1 VTSLSESV
9 TPPYIADI
17 RSQPEA
23 LQRLLDQGLP
33 TPAQGL
39 LQRLPTFGRVIMT
52 GMGASLHALYPGF
65 LALAAAGVPVW
76 CIEAAEL
83 LSDAGGLVTAD
94 SLLWVTSQSGRSA
107 EIAPLLARSPRPRAI
122 LAVTND
128 VTGPLAAAADAVIE
142 LCSGEEHTVG
152 TRSYLNSLAA
162 HLMATEAALGR
173 PVPRDV
179 YDMPL
184 RLAGYLKQWD
194 DHLAAW
200 DAAVSQDILFTVGR
214 GASLAA
220 ARTGALIVKEAAKT
234 PLEAMSA
241 PQFRHGPLEMADAA
255 TCVIV
260 LPGTAADAVANDR
273 LAADLSAV
281 GANAVRLTEGQGP
294 GRPGRAGPWMPEVG
308 ADGTRP
314 IAEIMPFQLLSVL
327 LAQRRGLEP
336 GAFRQIGKVTT
347 TL

>member
-1 VTSLSESV
+1 MTSLSGSV

-23 LQRLLDQGLP
+23 LQRLLDHGLP
-33 TPAQGL
+33 EPALAL
-39 LQRLPTFGRVIMT
+39 LQRLPSFDRVIMT

-83 LSDAGGLVTAD
+83 LSDAGGLITAD

-107 EIAPLLARSPRPRAI
+107 EIAPLLASSPRPRAI

-128 VTGPLAAAADAVIE
+128 VAGRLAAASDAVIE

-179 YDMPL
+179 CEMPG
-184 RLAGYLKQWD
+184 RLAGYLKEWD

-241 PQFRHGPLEMADAA
+241 PQFRHGPLEMADGS

-260 LPGTAADAVANDR
+260 LPGTAADAVPNDR

-281 GANAVRLTEGQGP
+281 GANVVRLAAGHGP
-294 GRPGRAGPWMPEVG
+294 GPWMPEVR
-308 ADGTRP
+308 ADETRP
-314 IAEIMPFQLLSVL
+314 IAEIVPFQLLSVL

>member
-1 VTSLSESV
+1 MTSLSGSV

-33 TPAQGL
+33 AEAVAL
-39 LQRLPTFGRVIMT
+39 LRRLPRFGRVIMT

-122 LAVTND
+122 LGVTND

-152 TRSYLNSLAA
+152 TRSYVNSLAA
-162 HLMATEAALGR
+162 HLMATDAALGR
-173 PVPRDV
+173 PVPNDV
-179 YDMPL
+179 YDMPG
-184 RLAGYLKQWD
+184 RLAGYLDQWD
-194 DHLAAW
+194 DQLAAW
-200 DAAVSQDILFTVGR
+200 DAALSQEILFTVGR

-241 PQFRHGPLEMADAA
+241 PQFRHGPLEMADGR

-260 LPGTAADAVANDR
+260 LPGAAADAVANDR
-273 LAADLSAV
+273 LADDLSAV
-281 GANAVRLTEGQGP
+281 GANVVRLAAGHGP
-294 GRPGRAGPWMPEVG
+294 GPRMPEVR
-308 ADGTRP
+308 ADKTRP
-314 IAEIMPFQLLSVL
+314 IAEIVPFQVLSVL

>member
-1 VTSLSESV
+1 V

-23 LQRLLDQGLP
+23 LQRLLDQALP
-33 TPAQGL
+33 AEALAL
-39 LQRLPTFGRVIMT
+39 LRRLPTFGRVIMT

-65 LALAAAGVPVW
+65 LALAAAGIPVW
-76 CIEAAEL
+76 CVEAAEL
-83 LSDAGGLVTAD
+83 LSDAGGLITAD

-107 EIAPLLARSPRPRAI
+107 EIAPLLARSPRPQAI
-122 LAVTND
+122 LGVTSD

-142 LCSGEEHTVG
+142 LCSGAEHTVG

-179 YDMPL
+179 YDMPG

-194 DHLAAW
+194 DHLSAW
-200 DAAVSQDILFTVGR
+200 DAAVNQEILFTVGR

-241 PQFRHGPLEMADAA
+241 PQFRHGPLEMADGRI
-255 TCVIV
+255 CVIV
-260 LPGTAADAVANDR
+260 LPGTAADAVRSDR
-273 LAADLSAV
+273 LADDLSVV
-281 GANAVRLTEGQGP
+281 GANVVRLAAGHGP
-294 GRPGRAGPWMPEVG
+294 GPWMPEVLT
-308 ADGTRP
+308 DETRP
-314 IAEIMPFQLLSVL
+314 IAEIVPFQVLSVL
-327 LAQRRGLEP
+327 LAQRHGLEP

>member
-9 TPPYIADI
+9 IPPYIADI

-23 LQRLLDQGLP
+23 LQRLLDRGLP
-33 TPAQGL
+33 ASALAL

-107 EIAPLLARSPRPRAI
+107 EIAPLLASSPGPRAI

-128 VTGPLAAAADAVIE
+128 ITGPLAAAADAVIE

-162 HLMATEAALGR
+162 HLMATGAALGR
-173 PVPRDV
+173 QTPRDV
-179 YDMPL
+179 YEMPG
-184 RLAGYLKQWD
+184 RLASYLKQWD
-194 DHLAAW
+194 DHLASW
-200 DAAVSQDILFTVGR
+200 DAAVSQDILFTVAR

-241 PQFRHGPLEMADAA
+241 PQFRHGPLEMADGS

-260 LPGTAADAVANDR
+260 LPGTAADAVPNDR

-281 GANAVRLTEGQGP
+281 GANVVRLTAGHGP
-294 GRPGRAGPWMPEVG
+294 GPWMPEVR
-308 ADGTRP
+308 ADETRP
-314 IAEIMPFQLLSVL
+314 IAEIVPFQLLSVL
-327 LAQRRGLEP
+327 LAERRGLEP

>member
-1 VTSLSESV
+1 VTSLSESA

-23 LQRLLDQGLP
+23 LQRLLDRGLS
-33 TPAQGL
+33 AEAAAL
-39 LQRLPTFGRVIMT
+39 LRRLPTFGRVVMT

-65 LALAAAGVPVW
+65 LALAATGVPVW

-122 LAVTND
+122 LGVTND
-128 VTGPLAAAADAVIE
+128 MTGPLAAAADAVIE

-179 YDMPL
+179 YDMPG
-184 RLAGYLKQWD
+184 RLAGYLQQWD
-194 DHLAAW
+194 DHVAAW

-241 PQFRHGPLEMADAA
+241 PQFRHGPLEMADGS

-260 LPGTAADAVANDR
+260 LPGTAADAVRGDR

-281 GANAVRLTEGQGP
+281 GANVVRLAAGHGP
-294 GRPGRAGPWMPEVG
+294 GPWMPEVR